1 MNKYEFK
8 PLSDLDDADDLDN
21 INSISKVK
29 KQPRTSESGEPGGLG
44 NPGRSNRSGR
54 KLLVILLLVLAVAAP
69 VMFYLFSETNVK
81 AEAEKI
87 DKNLIDSML
96 NELQEERAL
105 LEHEKQKLADRQ
117 DKLKAF
123 ESELDK
129 RYSEY
134 LRREQQLAAKEIDFN
149 NKVDMRIVDRQTIET
164 YESIDSEQAAVLLRN
179 MYEKDPEL
187 ATLIIKRIS
196 GKKAGRILEA
206 MIPID
211 REVSTKIA
219 QDALNYYRI
228 K

>member
-1 MNKYEFK
+1 MNKYELNQ
-8 PLSDLDDADDLDN
+8 LSDLDDVDDLIDVN
-21 INSISKVK
+21 RTGKANELPGPGNSGK
-29 KQPRTSESGEPGGLG
+29 KMI
-44 NPGRSNRSGR
+44 
-54 KLLVILLLVLAVAAP
+54 VILLLVLAVAAP
-69 VMFYLFSETNVK
+69 VVFYLFSETNVK
-81 AEAEKI
+81 AEAGKV
-87 DKNLIDSML
+87 DQTLVDSML

-105 LEHEKQKLADRQ
+105 LEHEKQKLAGQ
-117 DKLKAF
+117 QGKLKSF

-134 LRREQQLAAKEIDFN
+134 LRREQQLAAKEVEFSS
-149 NKVDMRIVDRQTIET
+149 KVDMRIVDRQTIET
-164 YESIDSEQAAVLLRN
+164 YESIDSEQAAVLLKN
-179 MYEKDPEL
+179 LYEKDPGL
-187 ATLIIKRIS
+187 ATLIIKRIP

>member
-1 MNKYEFK
+1 MNRYD
-8 PLSDLDDADDLDN
+8 LDQLNDLDDLDDVN
-21 INSISKVK
+21 RISKINK
-29 KQPRTSESGEPGGLG
+29 LSRPGGAGKKMIL
-44 NPGRSNRSGR
+44 
-54 KLLVILLLVLAVAAP
+54 ILLLVLAVAAP
-69 VMFYLFSETNVK
+69 VVFYLFSDTTVK
-81 AEAEKI
+81 AEAEKV
-87 DKNLIDSML
+87 DKTLVDSML
-96 NELQEERAL
+96 NELQKEQAL
-105 LEHEKQKLADRQ
+105 MEHEKQRLVEQQRN
-117 DKLKAF
+117 LKNF

-134 LRREQQLAAKEIDFN
+134 VQREQQLAAKEIEFN

-179 MYEKDPEL
+179 LYEKDPGL
-187 ATLIIKRIS
+187 ATLVIRKIS
-196 GKKAGRILEA
+196 GKRAGRILEA

>member
-1 MNKYEFK
+1 MNKYELNQ
-8 PLSDLDDADDLDN
+8 LSDLDDVDDLIDVN
-21 INSISKVK
+21 RTGKADELPGPGNSGK
-29 KQPRTSESGEPGGLG
+29 KMI
-44 NPGRSNRSGR
+44 
-54 KLLVILLLVLAVAAP
+54 VILLLVLAVAAP
-69 VMFYLFSETNVK
+69 VVFYLFSENNVK
-81 AEAEKI
+81 AEAGKV
-87 DKNLIDSML
+87 DQTLVDSML

-105 LEHEKQKLADRQ
+105 LEHEKQKLAEQ
-117 DKLKAF
+117 QGKLKSF

-134 LRREQQLAAKEIDFN
+134 LRREQQLAAKEVEFSS
-149 NKVDMRIVDRQTIET
+149 KVDMRIVDRQTIET
-164 YESIDSEQAAVLLRN
+164 YESIDSEQAAVLLKN
-179 MYEKDPEL
+179 LYEKDPGL
-187 ATLIIKRIS
+187 ATLIIKRIP

>member
-1 MNKYEFK
+1 MNKYDLNQLNNIDELDGYDDVNRLNK
-8 PLSDLDDADDLDN
+8 VDKLSRPGSAG
-21 INSISKVK
+21 K
-29 KQPRTSESGEPGGLG
+29 KMIM
-44 NPGRSNRSGR
+44 
-54 KLLVILLLVLAVAAP
+54 VLLLVLAIATP
-69 VMFYLFSETNVK
+69 VVYYLFSDTNVK
-81 AEAEKI
+81 AEAEKE
-87 DKNLIDSML
+87 DKTLVDSML
-96 NELQEERAL
+96 NELQKEQALMEHERQKL
-105 LEHEKQKLADRQ
+105 LEQQRN
-117 DKLKAF
+117 LKNF

-134 LRREQQLAAKEIDFN
+134 LQREQQLAAKEADFN
-149 NKVDMRIVDRQTIET
+149 NKVGMRMVDRQTIET
-164 YESIDSEQAAVLLRN
+164 YESIDPEQAAVLLKN

-187 ATLIIKRIS
+187 ATLIMKRIP

>member
-8 PLSDLDDADDLDN
+8 QLSDLEDVNELDDVN
-21 INSISKVK
+21 RINKVDKLSRSSSIGKRMVM
-29 KQPRTSESGEPGGLG
+29 
-44 NPGRSNRSGR
+44 
-54 KLLVILLLVLAVAAP
+54 ILLLVLAIATP
-69 VMFYLFSETNVK
+69 VVYYLFSDTNVK
-81 AEAEKI
+81 AEAEKV
-87 DKNLIDSML
+87 DKNLVDSML

-105 LEHEKQKLADRQ
+105 LENEKQKLADQ
-117 DKLKAF
+117 QGKLKSF
-123 ESELDK
+123 ESELDT

-134 LRREQQLAAKEIDFN
+134 LRREQQLAAKEAEFN
-149 NKVDMRIVDRQTIET
+149 NKVDMRIADRQTIET
-164 YESIDSEQAAVLLRN
+164 YESIDSEQAAVLLKN

>member
-1 MNKYEFK
+1 MNKYELK
-8 PLSDLDDADDLDN
+8 QIRDLDDVEDLDDVG
-21 INSISKVK
+21 SISRVNKLPGLNGSGGNVGAGK
-29 KQPRTSESGEPGGLG
+29 KM
-44 NPGRSNRSGR
+44 
-54 KLLVILLLVLAVAAP
+54 LVILLLVLAVAAP
-69 VMFYLFSETNVK
+69 VVFYLFSETNVK
-81 AEAEKI
+81 AEAEKV
-87 DKNLIDSML
+87 DKNLVDGMM

-105 LEHEKQKLADRQ
+105 LEHEKQKLLEQQRN
-117 DKLKAF
+117 LKNF

-134 LRREQQLAAKEIDFN
+134 LQREQQLAAKEADFN
-149 NKVDMRIVDRQTIET
+149 NKVDMRTVDRQTIET
-164 YESIDSEQAAVLLRN
+164 YESIDSEQAAVLLKN
-179 MYEKDPEL
+179 LYERDPEL
-187 ATLIIKRIS
+187 ATLIIKRIP

>member
-1 MNKYEFK
+1 MNKYELNQ
-8 PLSDLDDADDLDN
+8 LSDLDDVDDLIDVN
-21 INSISKVK
+21 RISKVNEL
-29 KQPRTSESGEPGGLG
+29 PGPGG
-44 NPGRSNRSGR
+44 SG
-54 KLLVILLLVLAVAAP
+54 KKMIVILLLVLAVAAP
-69 VMFYLFSETNVK
+69 VVFYLFSENNVK
-81 AEAEKI
+81 AEAGKV
-87 DKNLIDSML
+87 DQTLVDSML

-105 LEHEKQKLADRQ
+105 LEHEKQKLAEQ
-117 DKLKAF
+117 QGKLKSF

-134 LRREQQLAAKEIDFN
+134 LRREQQLAAKEVEFSS
-149 NKVDMRIVDRQTIET
+149 KVDMRIVDRQTIET
-164 YESIDSEQAAVLLRN
+164 YESIDSEQAAVLLKN
-179 MYEKDPEL
+179 LYEKDPGL
-187 ATLIIKRIS
+187 ATLIIKRIP